1 MLSETSKWKFRIQH
15 ILNAIAESRDF
26 IGTMTYES
34 FCTDAKTLKAVVW
47 NLTVIGEAARH
58 VPAHVEAAFPE
69 IPWPQLR
76 GMRNH
81 IVHAYD
87 RIDWETVWE
96 VIQDELPPL
105 VAIFERILQEVPE

>member
-1 MLSETSKWKFRIQH
+1 MPSNTPRWKFRIQH

-26 IGTMTYES
+26 MGNMTYES

-58 VPAHVEAAFPE
+58 VPSHVEAAFPE
-69 IPWPQLR
+69 IPWPQIR
-76 GMRNH
+76 GIRNH

-87 RIDWETVWE
+87 RIDWEIVWK
-96 VIQDELPPL
+96 VVQDELPPL